1 MKHPDRRKFLS
12 FAGMAAGSLCVATA
26 LPASAHSDSSCEQVS
41 PVVHMVYFW
50 LNNPDSAEDRESLV
64 KGLNSLR
71 EIKHIQALHVGVP
84 AATESRDVIDASYQ
98 VSEMMMFN
106 SIEDQNAYQSHPL
119 HKKFIEDYSH
129 LWKKVVVYDS
139 VSA

>member
-1 MKHPDRRKFLS
+1 MNQPDRRKFLS
-12 FAGMAAGSLCVATA
+12 FAGMAAGSLCAAAA
-26 LPASAHSDSSCEQVS
+26 LPVKAHSDSPCEQVS

-50 LNNPDSAEDRESLV
+50 LKQPESKADQQSLI

-84 AATESRDVIDASYQ
+84 AATESRDVIDSSYQ

-106 SIEDQNAYQSHPL
+106 SIEDQDAYQSHPL

>member
-1 MKHPDRRKFLS
+1 MKQSDRRKFLS
-12 FAGMAAGSLCVATA
+12 FAGMAAGTLCAVTA
-26 LPASAHSDSSCEQVS
+26 LPVSAHGSTACTEVS
-41 PVVHMVYFW
+41 PIVHMVYFW
-50 LNNPDSAEDRESLV
+50 LKNPNSVSDQQSLI
-64 KGLNSLR
+64 KGLNNLR

-84 AATESRDVIDASYQ
+84 AATTSRDVIDSSYQ

-106 SIEDQNAYQSHPL
+106 SVDQQNAYQNHPL
-119 HKKFIEDYSH
+119 HKKFVEDYSH